1 MSLKMNYRYILIFL
15 FLFSCKY
22 TPSTKINNEII
33 FEKSFSNTGF
43 ALVFEKDLKK
53 NKIISK
59 SIEDRSLVIFQ
70 RNLKK
75 NTSVKVTNLIN
86 NKSLIAKVGVN
97 SKYPNFYNSVI
108 SKRISETLEI
118 DLNEPYVEIKEINEN
133 SMFVANKAKT
143 FEEEKNVADKA
154 PVEGITIKKIGV
166 SKDKKT
172 KKTKKT
178 NFLYIIKVGEFYFLD
193 TAKLLK
199 KRINNDL
206 GIKKVKISEIS
217 KTKFRVYLGPFKN
230 LETLKKNFNDI
241 SKLKFENIEIVKL

>member
-1 MSLKMNYRYILIFL
+1 MNYRYILIFL

-143 FEEEKNVADKA
+143 FDEEKNVADKA

-166 SKDKKT
+166 SKDKKN

>member
-1 MSLKMNYRYILIFL
+1 MNYRYILIFL

-166 SKDKKT
+166 SKDKKN

-241 SKLKFENIEIVKL
+241 SKLEFENIEIVKL

>member
-1 MSLKMNYRYILIFL
+1 MNYRYILIFL

-108 SKRISETLEI
+108 SKRISDTLEI
-118 DLNEPYVEIKEINEN
+118 DVNEPYVEIKEINEN

-143 FEEEKNVADKA
+143 FDEE
-154 PVEGITIKKIGV
+154 
-166 SKDKKT
+166 
-172 KKTKKT
+172 
-178 NFLYIIKVGEFYFLD
+178 
-193 TAKLLK
+193 
-199 KRINNDL
+199 
-206 GIKKVKISEIS
+206 
-217 KTKFRVYLGPFKN
+217 
-230 LETLKKNFNDI
+230 
-241 SKLKFENIEIVKL
+241 

>member
-1 MSLKMNYRYILIFL
+1 MNYRYILIFL

-118 DLNEPYVEIKEINEN
+118 DVNEPYVEIKEINEN

-166 SKDKKT
+166 SKDKKN

>member
-1 MSLKMNYRYILIFL
+1 MNYRYILIFL

-108 SKRISETLEI
+108 SKRISDTLEI
-118 DLNEPYVEIKEINEN
+118 DVNEPYVEIKEINEN

-143 FEEEKNVADKA
+143 FDEEKNVADKA

>member
-1 MSLKMNYRYILIFL
+1 M
-15 FLFSCKY
+15 FSCKY

-166 SKDKKT
+166 SKDKKN

>member
-1 MSLKMNYRYILIFL
+1 MNYRYILIFL

>member
-1 MSLKMNYRYILIFL
+1 MNYRYILIFL

-166 SKDKKT
+166 SKDKKN